1 MKRFIENRPSSDTA
15 RRPLP
20 PLAGNLLF
28 LGALF
33 AMSLLV
39 MAIEKP
45 LFLLWY
51 HAQAAEA
58 SAAELALV
66 VWNGL
71 KLDQTVAGYITA
83 LPLLVVLAALWI
95 PGRWSRSVLKGYLLV
110 IAAVAATA
118 FAANLALYEYWAFP
132 LDSSVLQYLA
142 SPKEALASVTAGQ
155 LLLQLLVA
163 AAVFGGMAWCYLR
176 VLRLYDPA
184 RRSTHRAGSTLV
196 LLLAAGVLFLPIR
209 GGVSVATANVSKVY
223 FSGRMFLNHAAVNPL
238 FSFLS
243 TLSDGDDALYEYE
256 FFPEPERAAIFE
268 PLRGDL
274 PAGIGTDTLL
284 RTRRPNVVLFLVE
297 SFGRSTVDE
306 RVGGEPVAP
315 EFQRLKGE
323 GVYFD
328 NLFANSFRTDRGTVA
343 VLSGFP
349 AQTKMSVMKLPV
361 KSQRLPSIA
370 RSLRREGYATSFYY
384 GGDLNFTNT
393 ASYLYG
399 TGFDRLTWQKD
410 LHFDAPTSKWG
421 YADDVV
427 IDAFTDH
434 VLAEAASQ
442 RPFFA
447 AMLTLSSHEPFD
459 VPFAK
464 FDDPM
469 LNAMAFT
476 DACLGRFVERVRQ
489 TPVWKDLLVILI
501 ADHAYPYPYGIA
513 NSDALRHRIPM
524 LWLGGAVR
532 RPAVVETY
540 GSQSDLAATLLAQL
554 GIAHGDFLFSRDLFD
569 PARPKFG
576 YWCFNNGFGVADAGG
591 TTIFDCTSARVI
603 SPDSTAAQL
612 RDGKAMLQTTTRRY
626 GSCKNPEN
634 RNPICAIRCMN
645 FDYAEFKNRPF
656 GRGGSYRYRKIGEGR
671 ENRPYGTGS

>member
-393 ASYLYG
+393 AAYLYG

-489 TPVWKDLLVILI
+489 TPVWDDLLVILI

-612 RDGKAMLQTTTRRY
+612 RDGKAMLQTTY
-626 GSCKNPEN
+626 K
-634 RNPICAIRCMN
+634 AIR
-645 FDYAEFKNRPF
+645 EL
-656 GRGGSYRYRKIGEGR
+656 
-671 ENRPYGTGS
+671 

>member
-110 IAAVAATA
+110 IAAVSATA

-476 DACLGRFVERVRQ
+476 DASLGRFVERVRQ
-489 TPVWKDLLVILI
+489 TPVWNDLLVVLI

-612 RDGKAMLQTTTRRY
+612 RDGKAMLQTTY
-626 GSCKNPEN
+626 K
-634 RNPICAIRCMN
+634 AIR
-645 FDYAEFKNRPF
+645 EL
-656 GRGGSYRYRKIGEGR
+656 
-671 ENRPYGTGS
+671 

>member
-110 IAAVAATA
+110 IAAVSATA

-196 LLLAAGVLFLPIR
+196 AGVLFLPIR

-476 DACLGRFVERVRQ
+476 DASLGRFVERVRQ
-489 TPVWKDLLVILI
+489 TPVWNDLLVILI

-612 RDGKAMLQTTTRRY
+612 RDGKAMLQTTY
-626 GSCKNPEN
+626 K
-634 RNPICAIRCMN
+634 AIR
-645 FDYAEFKNRPF
+645 EL
-656 GRGGSYRYRKIGEGR
+656 
-671 ENRPYGTGS
+671 

>member
-110 IAAVAATA
+110 IAAVSATA

-476 DACLGRFVERVRQ
+476 DASLGRFVERVRQ
-489 TPVWKDLLVILI
+489 TPVWNDLLVILI

-603 SPDSTAAQL
+603 SPDSTAAQQ
-612 RDGKAMLQTTTRRY
+612 RDGKAMLQTTY
-626 GSCKNPEN
+626 K
-634 RNPICAIRCMN
+634 AIR
-645 FDYAEFKNRPF
+645 EL
-656 GRGGSYRYRKIGEGR
+656 
-671 ENRPYGTGS
+671 

>member
-274 PAGIGTDTLL
+274 PAGIETDTLL
-284 RTRRPNVVLFLVE
+284 CTRRPNIVLFLVE

-384 GGDLNFTNT
+384 GGDINFTNT

-489 TPVWKDLLVILI
+489 TPVWDDLLVILI

-532 RPAVVETY
+532 RPTVVETY

-612 RDGKAMLQTTTRRY
+612 RDGKAMLQTTY
-626 GSCKNPEN
+626 K
-634 RNPICAIRCMN
+634 AIR
-645 FDYAEFKNRPF
+645 EL
-656 GRGGSYRYRKIGEGR
+656 
-671 ENRPYGTGS
+671 

>member
-132 LDSSVLQYLA
+132 LDSYVLQYLA

-489 TPVWKDLLVILI
+489 TPVWDDLLVILI

-612 RDGKAMLQTTTRRY
+612 RDGKAMLQTTY
-626 GSCKNPEN
+626 K
-634 RNPICAIRCMN
+634 AIR
-645 FDYAEFKNRPF
+645 EL
-656 GRGGSYRYRKIGEGR
+656 
-671 ENRPYGTGS
+671 

>member
-476 DACLGRFVERVRQ
+476 DASLGRFVERVRQ
-489 TPVWKDLLVILI
+489 TPVWDDLLVILI

-612 RDGKAMLQTTTRRY
+612 RDGKAMLQTTY
-626 GSCKNPEN
+626 K
-634 RNPICAIRCMN
+634 AIR
-645 FDYAEFKNRPF
+645 EL
-656 GRGGSYRYRKIGEGR
+656 
-671 ENRPYGTGS
+671 

>member
-110 IAAVAATA
+110 IAAVSATA

-476 DACLGRFVERVRQ
+476 DASLGRFVERVRQ
-489 TPVWKDLLVILI
+489 TPVWNDLLVILI

-612 RDGKAMLQTTTRRY
+612 RDGKAMLQTTY
-626 GSCKNPEN
+626 K
-634 RNPICAIRCMN
+634 AIREGAVLIVTGKSGKGEKTAPTAPDRSRC
-645 FDYAEFKNRPF
+645 RPTD
-656 GRGGSYRYRKIGEGR
+656 GSAPAVSG
-671 ENRPYGTGS
+671 

>member
-51 HAQAAEA
+51 HAPAAEA

-163 AAVFGGMAWCYLR
+163 AAVFGGMAWCYPR

-612 RDGKAMLQTTTRRY
+612 RDGKAMLQTTY
-626 GSCKNPEN
+626 K
-634 RNPICAIRCMN
+634 AIR
-645 FDYAEFKNRPF
+645 EL
-656 GRGGSYRYRKIGEGR
+656 
-671 ENRPYGTGS
+671 